1 MIEAHQQHEIY
12 LEAKAELK
20 TLELYSANFLQWYQ
34 AGLRS
39 GDAPFVF
46 YSGFVLGIG
55 LLYKIAKQAMSHRDG
70 LKLYALLL
78 PALGVFKITGKHN
91 LSLQAFLSLAK
102 FLSAPEEVAKALMA
116 NITVSYTGRPF
127 HALGADE
134 LLEMLQGY
142 VKRAT
147 GEAWDPS
154 KAFVHTS
161 LNFFLGAV
169 RENVGHATDGKGG
182 EKDAKGQHVAAAHAD
197 TSLLADRARDF
208 SLFSFDVAQPRKSL
222 TDISAT
228 NSYGERL
235 FPRSF
240 EPVEAYI
247 HADVGGLMDWTR
259 PFTPTSPVFAAAS
272 AGAQDYLERGGTL
285 GDADITPIEQ
295 DAAQDAAP
303 EGAQVRDC
311 GVCAQRTGDGACV
324 CVDCSVTCCARC
336 AVHRPGQE
344 EAGRVCAACAMPD
357 GGDAEE
363 ATARAEALAFGDEAA
378 VARDLLSA

>member
-1 MIEAHQQHEIY
+1 MPNC
-12 LEAKAELK
+12 LK
-20 TLELYSANFLQWYQ
+20 F
-34 AGLRS
+34 
-39 GDAPFVF
+39 F
-46 YSGFVLGIG
+46 
-55 LLYKIAKQAMSHRDG
+55 
-70 LKLYALLL
+70 
-78 PALGVFKITGKHN
+78 
-91 LSLQAFLSLAK
+91 SL
-102 FLSAPEEVAKALMA
+102 V
-116 NITVSYTGRPF
+116 
-127 HALGADE
+127 
-134 LLEMLQGY
+134 
-142 VKRAT
+142 
-147 GEAWDPS
+147 
-154 KAFVHTS
+154 
-161 LNFFLGAV
+161 
-169 RENVGHATDGKGG
+169 KGG
-182 EKDAKGQHVAAAHAD
+182 EKEARGAHIAAAHAD

-247 HADVGGLMDWTR
+247 HADVGGLMDWTQ

-303 EGAQVRDC
+303 QGAQGAQAQDC

-324 CVDCSVTCCARC
+324 CVDCSVTCCASC

-344 EAGRVCAACAMPD
+344 ETGRVCAACAMPE

-363 ATARAEALAFGDEAA
+363 ATARAEALAFGDESA